1 MRALVPE
8 LPRGAWT
15 LVAGDAVSGI
25 GSGLTLPFLL
35 VYLHQVRGFGLGEAG
50 LALSMVAL
58 AGFAGNPVGGSLV
71 DRVGGRAALASG
83 LAFSAAGSACL
94 AFVIEPWQAYA
105 AAATLGFGLAVVWA
119 GANRAAGR
127 GRPGRAAFER
137 VRDRARGDEHRA
149 RRGGT
154 ARGADRRYVVSRD
167 FPGDLPARRR
177 LLRRLRPDPDAG
189 VGAGDRGR
197 SEEHTSELQSRE
209 NLVCRLLLEKK
220 KK

>member
-71 DRVGGRAALASG
+71 DRVGGRAALIAG
-83 LAFSAAGSACL
+83 LAFSAAGSTYL
-94 AFVIEPWQAYA
+94 AFVTEPWQAYA
-105 AAATLGFGLAVVWA
+105 AAAALIVDTSSAGTFQAIYVLDAASFLAFVPILMRVSLPATA
-119 GANRAAGR
+119 GERARERRA
-127 GRPGRAAFER
+127 PGGYREIF
-137 VRDRARGDEHRA
+137 RDRA
-149 RRGGT
+149 
-154 ARGADRRYVVSRD
+154 
-167 FPGDLPARRR
+167 FRR
-177 LLRRLRPDPDAG
+177 LWALTALI
-189 VGAGDRGR
+189 VGFGYAQY
-197 SEEHTSELQSRE
+197 S
-209 NLVCRLLLEKK
+209 
-220 KK
+220 